1 MSEEYTSDKL
11 KYLDPLVTCDA
22 GVEAT
27 DKEEKEATANDEDE
41 ADTGGGVDGM
51 IHVKHVN
58 IA

>member
-1 MSEEYTSDKL
+1 MSEEYTCDKL
-11 KYLDPLVTCDA
+11 TYLDPLVTCDA
-22 GVEAT
+22 SVEAT